1 MKAAN
6 FNSNYSMTFFHALLA
21 MLVACW
27 CNSTAAG
34 EPERNG
40 LPTISLKA
48 GNQAIQAEVAATDA
62 SRQRG
67 LMFREKLARNNGM
80 LFVFPQVA
88 YHAMWMRNTPL
99 PLSVAFIDE
108 QGKIVSIHEMQPF
121 TEQSHQAAGPARF
134 ALEMNS
140 GWFSA
145 NRVNPGDTIRGLDRA
160 PKPQ

>member
-1 MKAAN
+1 MEATITV
-6 FNSNYSMTFFHALLA
+6 NYSKPILHALLI
-21 MLVACW
+21 MIIGCW
-27 CNSTAAG
+27 FHSSMAS
-34 EPERNG
+34 EPAPTG

-48 GNQAIQAEVAATDA
+48 GNQSIQVEVAATDE

-67 LMFREKLARNNGM
+67 LMFREKLARNEGM
-80 LFVFPQVA
+80 LFVFPQIA

-99 PLSVAFIDE
+99 PLAVAFLDDR
-108 QGKIVSIHEMQPF
+108 GKILSIHEMQPF

-145 NRVNPGDTIRGLDRA
+145 NRIFAGDIIRGLDRA
-160 PKPQ
+160 PKPR